1 MSPTLRA
8 FYGALVGAFIVLLVH
23 PLSRPYLLQGVLVF
37 GDSPF
42 LRKTEML
49 SENIPTLPEP
59 RTLEDASLWVVTALE
74 RDFSG
79 RDLSGDDALLLVEVV
94 QAAAERDPDNA
105 YWRQSEAIFQRELG
119 NDDAALRA
127 WRTASL
133 AGRWNDYQNE
143 RLAKVLEGLG
153 GESHRHLAWHYGLV
167 DTRKSSVVPRA
178 VLSFARQTLRGD
190 ASGNFELRLATLR
203 NGKLV
208 RDGSKSTEGADFGV
222 ETIEVAAYSTITALH
237 GYQGSGGSITPRA
250 LATARDDFVKL
261 AATAEPRVGAEISEA
276 FRDNDGRA
284 AFINP
289 VETEEHSK
297 LLILLS
303 VLTAGLPG
311 ALVTIGVIGAAIF
324 IAGWLLGRS
333 RFLQRFLTPP
343 WTQVLG
349 VGLGA
354 LVYWATRLFFPA
366 LWAAVSLGSFGIRR
380 DEERQAVPSGMGPAY
395 ALTVALLAVGFS
407 LLLAFYFVTRSLPGE
422 YLLEPAGITTAF
434 VLNEF
439 AILSLAT
446 VVASLALVTA
456 SVWGFLARVPPERL
470 AGPTVAKFG
479 TIVCLGCFAAGVL
492 LVPFA
497 IGIDRSAGDSLSKIF
512 QNEPTYYLTR

>member
-8 FYGALVGAFIVLLVH
+8 FYGALAGAFIVLLVH
-23 PLSRPYLLQGVLVF
+23 PYSRPYLLQGVLVV

-49 SENIPTLPEP
+49 SENISTLPEP

-74 RDFSG
+74 RD
-79 RDLSGDDALLLVEVV
+79 LSGQELSANDALLLAEVA

-105 YWRQSEAIFQRELG
+105 YWRQAEAIFQRKLG
-119 NDDAALRA
+119 NGEVALRA
-127 WRTASL
+127 WHTASL
-133 AGRWNDYQNE
+133 ASRWNDYQNE
-143 RLAKVLEGLG
+143 RLAKVLDGLK
-153 GESHRHLAWHYGLV
+153 GESDRHFAWHYGLV

-178 VLSFARQTLRGD
+178 VLAFARQTLRGE
-190 ASGNFELRLATLR
+190 ASKDFDLRLATLR

-208 RDGSKSTEGADFGV
+208 RDGSRDTEGADFGM
-222 ETIEVAAYSTITALH
+222 ETIELSAYSTVTALR
-237 GYQGSGGSITPRA
+237 GYQGSGGAITPRA

-261 AATAEPRVGAEISEA
+261 ARLTEPRVATEISDA
-276 FRDNDGRA
+276 FRDNDGRT

-289 VETEEHSK
+289 VETEEHGK
-297 LLILLS
+297 WLILLS

-311 ALVTIGVIGAAIF
+311 VLVTIGVIGAAIF
-324 IAGWLLGRS
+324 LAGWLLGS
-333 RFLQRFLTPP
+333 SKFLQRLLTPP
-343 WTQVLG
+343 WTQLLG

-354 LVYWATRLFFPA
+354 LVYWSTHLFFPA

-380 DEERQAVPSGMGPAY
+380 DEERQAVPSGLGPAY
-395 ALTVALLAVGFS
+395 ALTVVLLAIGFS
-407 LLLAFYFVTRSLPGE
+407 LLLAFYFVSRSLPGE
-422 YLLEPAGITTAF
+422 YLLEPAGIATGF

-439 AILSLAT
+439 AVLSLAV

-456 SVWGFLARVPPERL
+456 SVWGFLARIPPERL
-470 AGPTVAKFG
+470 AGPTLAKFG
-479 TIVCLGCFAAGVL
+479 SIVCLGCFAAGVL

-497 IGIDRSAGDSLSKIF
+497 IWIDKSAGDSLSKIF